1 MIEMIH
7 GEGTILKSIPAM
19 YNMFIKYGI
28 DIRKEPILVYPTLHY
43 QNGGVEIDKTCHTNV
58 ANLLV
63 AGEASGGVH
72 GTNRLMG
79 NSLLDVVVFGREAGI
94 EAGKMFKDIKL
105 SDKLNLDHVKAFEKE
120 RDAAGIKGD
129 EISPK
134 ILPRYTHGNPE
145 FEKEIPGATL

>member
-1 MIEMIH
+1 M
-7 GEGTILKSIPAM
+7 KRAASAW
-19 YNMFIKYGI
+19 
-28 DIRKEPILVYPTLHY
+28 EPILVYPTLHY

-94 EAGKMFKDIKL
+94 EAGKMFKNIKL
-105 SDKLNLDHVKAFEKE
+105 SDKLTLQHVKDFEKE
-120 RDAAGIKGD
+120 RAAAKISGDAV
-129 EISPK
+129 SPK
-134 ILPRYTHGNPE
+134 ILPTYHHGNPE
-145 FEKEIPGATL
+145 FDKEIPGATL

>member
-1 MIEMIH
+1 
-7 GEGTILKSIPAM
+7 
-19 YNMFIKYGI
+19 MFIKYGI

-58 ANLLV
+58 SNLLV

-94 EAGKMFKDIKL
+94 EAGKMFKDIQL
-105 SDKLNLDHVKAFEKE
+105 SETSKMNLDHVKAFEKE

-129 EISPK
+129 EVSPK
-134 ILPRYTHGNPE
+134 LLPVYHHGNQE
-145 FEKEIPGATL
+145 FEKIIPGASK